1 MVHAIVGL
9 CPPQGKVGYGSDS
22 QDRMDRKVSSAEEG

>member
-9 CPPQGKVGYGSDS
+9 HPSRKKVGYGTDS